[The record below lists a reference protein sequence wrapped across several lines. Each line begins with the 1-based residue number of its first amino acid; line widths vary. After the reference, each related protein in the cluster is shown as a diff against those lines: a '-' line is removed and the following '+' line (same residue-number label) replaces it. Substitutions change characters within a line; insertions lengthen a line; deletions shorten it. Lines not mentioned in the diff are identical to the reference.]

1 METEREVP
9 RARLWAAGAVVV
21 TLQVAVVSQV
31 PPFSGSADLVP
42 LAAMSIGLLFGSLP
56 GAIFGFL
63 IGLAMDFLL
72 VQALG
77 QYALLDLVVGYGA
90 GRLMELRP
98 LTGRLYLIPLG
109 AAAAA
114 VSTIGFGV
122 LQVLFGAGANLSG
135 TVIQQ
140 AALAIVWGA
149 VLAVPVHALVR
160 RITRASQARDSG
172 GSSRRRAYATGGL
185 SPLTP
190 GKRR

>member
-1 METEREVP
+1 MVI
-9 RARLWAAGAVVV
+9 
-21 TLQVAVVSQV
+21 LQVAVVSQV

-42 LAAMSIGLLFGSLP
+42 LAAMSVGVLFGSLS
-56 GAIFGFL
+56 GAIFGFG

-72 VQALG
+72 VQTLG
-77 QYALLDLVVGYGA
+77 EYALLDLIVGYGA

-98 LTGRLYLIPLG
+98 MTGRFYLVPLG

-114 VSTIGFGV
+114 VSTIGFGL

-149 VLAVPVHALVR
+149 LLSFPVYALVR
-160 RITRASQARDSG
+160 RITSVSKARDGG
-172 GSSRRRAYATGGL
+172 GSTRRRAYATGGL

>member
-1 METEREVP
+1 MGEARELP
-9 RARLWAAGAVVV
+9 RARSWAAGAVVV
-21 TLQVAVVSQV
+21 ILQVAVVSQV

-42 LAAMSIGLLFGSLP
+42 LAAMSVGVLFGSLP
-56 GAIFGFL
+56 GAIFGFG

-72 VQALG
+72 VQTLG
-77 QYALLDLVVGYGA
+77 EYALLDLIVGYGA

-98 LTGRLYLIPLG
+98 MTGRFYLVPLG

-114 VSTIGFGV
+114 VSTIGFGL

-149 VLAVPVHALVR
+149 LLSFPVYALVR
-160 RITRASQARDSG
+160 RITSVSKVRDGG
-172 GSSRRRAYATGGL
+172 GSTRRRAYATGGL

>member
-1 METEREVP
+1 MDGAREVP
-9 RARLWAAGAVVV
+9 RARLWLAAAVIVI
-21 TLQVAVVSQV
+21 LQVAVVSQV

-42 LAAMSIGLLFGSLP
+42 LAAMSIGLIFGSLP
-56 GAIFGFL
+56 GAIFGFS

-72 VQALG
+72 VQTLG
-77 QYALLDLVVGYGA
+77 EYALLDLAVGYGA

-98 LTGRLYLIPLG
+98 FTGRLYLVPLG

-114 VSTIGFGV
+114 VSTLGFGL

-149 VLAVPVHALVR
+149 ALAVPVHALVR
-160 RITRASQARDSG
+160 RITRASKTPDGG
-172 GSSRRRAYATGGL
+172 GSARRRAYATGGL

>member
-1 METEREVP
+1 MDGSVDVP
-9 RARLWAAGAVVV
+9 RSRFWIAGAVVV

-56 GAIFGFL
+56 GAIFGFS
-63 IGLAMDFLL
+63 IGLVMDFLL
-72 VQALG
+72 VQTLG
-77 QYALLDLVVGYGA
+77 EYALLDLAVGYGA

-98 LTGRLYLIPLG
+98 LTGRLYLLPLG

-114 VSTIGFGV
+114 ISTIGFGV

-140 AALAIVWGA
+140 AAISIVWGA

-160 RITRASQARDSG
+160 RITSASRARAGG